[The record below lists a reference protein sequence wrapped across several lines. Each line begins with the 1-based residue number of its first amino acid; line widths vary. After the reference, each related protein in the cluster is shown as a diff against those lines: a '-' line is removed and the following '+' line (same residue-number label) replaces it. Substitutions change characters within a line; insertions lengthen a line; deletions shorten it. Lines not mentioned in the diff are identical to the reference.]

1 MNTTTNGTG
10 TSGVWQLFKERA
22 ARDRLYGAA
31 SYWDARA
38 GARHGMA
45 RSLWPSN
52 AFNALWDERQQE
64 LIARA
69 LDPVLGRRI
78 VDVGC
83 GTGRIARW
91 LAEDRR
97 ADEVVGV
104 DFSSATVEAARF
116 ESSALVSSGVVR
128 YEQGDIVAGL
138 DALAL
143 GEFDDAIVLG
153 CLSVACRDRPSLER
167 AIGNVARLV
176 RPKGR
181 VLLLEPI
188 HRSPLRASRS
198 SARTAWASF
207 PRGSYSACASCRG
220 RSSRRSFT
228 RESGCSIGRLGSRH
242 WRITSCCSLRERTE
256 GAAMTVR
263 LVQLGALLFDFQ
275 RSWILGLGIASVAC
289 SSPNNGTG
297 TALSGSS
304 TAAGGSTSTGAN
316 TGQAGSQGATGSG
329 SSAGGS
335 GGGGTGASGVAGS
348 ASAGTGGN
356 ATTGSGGSA
365 ITGAAGSSAGSDAG
379 GFGGDDS
386 GVGDSS
392 VDDGGGLP
400 ALTPCTD
407 PSVSRLKIWEMQ
419 VVGGTMVP
427 ASGSPL
433 RKVGNAYELYVAF
446 TLQGG
451 GAYGTANAPLN
462 NQGQYTNGADPT
474 KNAVDLS
481 GAKGV
486 TLEYSTTGSTYM
498 QIRTGTVPHGGDHF
512 RADMPV
518 TGDQIKTIT
527 LNFADF
533 RRPGGTTPPGTDIL
547 KDVFSF
553 TFVAGA
559 TTTLTLLQVRAGD
572 FKPPCN

>member
-1 MNTTTNGTG
+1 
-10 TSGVWQLFKERA
+10 
-22 ARDRLYGAA
+22 
-31 SYWDARA
+31 
-38 GARHGMA
+38 MA
-45 RSLWPSN
+45 
-52 AFNALWDERQQE
+52 
-64 LIARA
+64 
-69 LDPVLGRRI
+69 
-78 VDVGC
+78 
-83 GTGRIARW
+83 
-91 LAEDRR
+91 
-97 ADEVVGV
+97 
-104 DFSSATVEAARF
+104 
-116 ESSALVSSGVVR
+116 
-128 YEQGDIVAGL
+128 
-138 DALAL
+138 
-143 GEFDDAIVLG
+143 
-153 CLSVACRDRPSLER
+153 
-167 AIGNVARLV
+167 
-176 RPKGR
+176 
-181 VLLLEPI
+181 
-188 HRSPLRASRS
+188 
-198 SARTAWASF
+198 
-207 PRGSYSACASCRG
+207 
-220 RSSRRSFT
+220 
-228 RESGCSIGRLGSRH
+228 
-242 WRITSCCSLRERTE
+242 
-256 GAAMTVR
+256 VR

-379 GFGGDDS
+379 GASGGAAFGGDDS